1 MANVRR
7 LIGLVAAA
15 LLLAAVAGPAAPAQ
29 DQPLDGE
36 RVEVAAVWTGTEQ
49 KNFKKV
55 LDAFEKKTG
64 ASVRFTSTGD
74 DIAPALEPR
83 IAGGNP
89 PDVAVLPQ
97 PGLLRDF
104 AGRGALQPI
113 EDVAGTEVDTNYA
126 PIWRELGTVNGQL
139 YGVWFKAANKSLAW
153 YNAKVLR
160 DAGVQPATDLNQLL
174 TDMQTI
180 ADSGVKPLSVG
191 AANGWT
197 LTDIFENVYLAQA
210 GAEKYDQLA
219 EHQIPWTD
227 DSVKQALTTMGQ
239 IVQADYLA
247 GGTRGALQTE
257 FPESV
262 QNLYASPPKAGLTI
276 EADFVAGVISGDTK
290 AKLGKSARFFP
301 VPGMAGGQPP
311 VVTGGDVA
319 VLFKDSAGGKELIK
333 FLATPEAAQVW
344 AKAGG
349 YISANMNVP
358 PNAYS
363 NATFRQIANV
373 LVTSQNVQFDM
384 SDLQPAS
391 FGATDGQGEWKIFQD
406 FLSNPSNVDGTAEQ
420 LESAAAQAY
429 ASGG

>member
-1 MANVRR
+1 MSKLRKFV
-7 LIGLVAAA
+7 GLGAAA
-15 LLLAAVAGPAAPAQ
+15 LLIVAAGGRAVPSQ
-29 DQPLDGE
+29 NKPLDGQK
-36 RVEVAAVWTGTEQ
+36 VEVAAVWTGTEQ

-55 LDAFEKKTG
+55 LDAFKKKTG
-64 ASVRFTSTGD
+64 ASVTFTSTGD

-104 AGRGALQPI
+104 AQRGALRPI
-113 EDVAGTEVDTNYA
+113 EDVAGTEVDSNYA
-126 PIWRELGTVNGQL
+126 PIWRELGSVDGQL
-139 YGVWFKAANKSLAW
+139 YGVWFKSANKSLVW
-153 YNAKVLR
+153 YNTKVFR
-160 DAGVQPATDLNQLL
+160 DAGVQPATDFNQLL
-174 TDMQTI
+174 QDMKTI

-197 LTDIFENVYLAQA
+197 LTDVFENVYLAQA

-219 EHQIPWTD
+219 KHQIPWTD

-239 IVQADYLA
+239 IVQADYLP
-247 GGTRGALQTE
+247 GGTSKTLQTE
-257 FPESV
+257 FPQSV
-262 QNLYASPPKAGLTI
+262 QNLYASPPKAGVEI

-290 AKLGKSARFFP
+290 AKLGKTAKFFP
-301 VPGMAGGQPP
+301 VPGMSGGPAP

-319 VLFKDSAGGKELIK
+319 VLFKDSEGGKELVK
-333 FLATPEAAQVW
+333 FLATPQAAQVW

-349 YISANMNVP
+349 YISANKSVS

-363 NATFRQIANV
+363 NSTFRQIANV
-373 LVTSQNVQFDM
+373 LVTSSNVQFDM
-384 SDLQPAS
+384 SDQQPAS

-406 FLSNPSNVDGTAEQ
+406 FLRNPSDVDGTAQQ

-429 ASGG
+429 AGG